1 MQKDKKS
8 QSDTQMAQPCIK
20 SGKVV
25 AVEVG
30 GRKMVGWRSVSWRIS
45 GAVLAQPW
53 RNSCAQQAHNKRS
66 GGAANALV
74 LRTGGAQVAQ
84 HKAQRN
90 CAFSSK
96 IHPISTE
103 TELLLP
109 LMEGGVS
116 AGFPS
121 PAADFLDASIDLNQY
136 LIKHPSTTFL
146 AITSGFSMKDAGI
159 HDKDILIID
168 KSLEPTDGKIAVCI
182 IDGEFVL
189 KRLKVDKLGIWLMP
203 ANPSFK
209 PMRIT
214 EFQDF
219 EIWGIVTYSIQKH

>member
-1 MQKDKKS
+1 MQKEKKT
-8 QSDTQMAQPCIK
+8 QSGALNGLKMKERWRDCGELAVAVGGGGELAQPC
-20 SGKVV
+20 
-25 AVEVG
+25 
-30 GRKMVGWRSVSWRIS
+30 RKDG
-45 GAVLAQPW
+45 
-53 RNSCAQQAHNKRS
+53 
-66 GGAANALV
+66 ALV
-74 LRTGGAQVAQ
+74 AHAKKQL
-84 HKAQRN
+84 K
-90 CAFSSK
+90 CAISLK
-96 IHPISTE
+96 IHPVSIE
-103 TELLLP
+103 TDLLLP

-203 ANPSFK
+203 ANPNFK
-209 PMRIT
+209 PMRIS

>member
-1 MQKDKKS
+1 MD
-8 QSDTQMAQPCIK
+8 A
-20 SGKVV
+20 
-25 AVEVG
+25 
-30 GRKMVGWRSVSWRIS
+30 
-45 GAVLAQPW
+45 
-53 RNSCAQQAHNKRS
+53 
-66 GGAANALV
+66 
-74 LRTGGAQVAQ
+74 
-84 HKAQRN
+84 
-90 CAFSSK
+90 
-96 IHPISTE
+96 
-103 TELLLP
+103 
-109 LMEGGVS
+109 VS

-121 PAADFLDASIDLNQY
+121 PAADFLDTSIDLNEY

-203 ANPSFK
+203 ANPLFK
-209 PMRIT
+209 PMRVS

>member
-1 MQKDKKS
+1 
-8 QSDTQMAQPCIK
+8 
-20 SGKVV
+20 
-25 AVEVG
+25 
-30 GRKMVGWRSVSWRIS
+30 MVGATLAQCWRSH
-45 GAVLAQPW
+45 G
-53 RNSCAQQAHNKRS
+53 AQQAHNKR
-66 GGAANALV
+66 
-74 LRTGGAQVAQ
+74 TGSAQVVQ
-84 HKAQRN
+84 RKAHRK
-90 CAFSSK
+90 CDFSSK

-109 LMEGGVS
+109 VMDAVS

-121 PAADFLDASIDLNQY
+121 PAADFLDASIDLNEY

>member
-8 QSDTQMAQPCIK
+8 QSDVQMTQPCIK
-20 SGKVV
+20 SDKVV
-25 AVEVG
+25 AVAGG
-30 GRKMVGWRSVSWRIS
+30 GRKMVGWRSDGWRNFS
-45 GAVLAQPW
+45 AVLAQPW
-53 RNSCAQQAHNKRS
+53 RNSCAQQAHNKR
-66 GGAANALV
+66 
-74 LRTGGAQVAQ
+74 TGGAQVAK
-84 HKAQRN
+84 HKAHRK

-109 LMEGGVS
+109 VMDAVS

-121 PAADFLDASIDLNQY
+121 PAADFLDTSIDLNEY

-203 ANPSFK
+203 ANPLFK
-209 PMRIT
+209 PIRVS